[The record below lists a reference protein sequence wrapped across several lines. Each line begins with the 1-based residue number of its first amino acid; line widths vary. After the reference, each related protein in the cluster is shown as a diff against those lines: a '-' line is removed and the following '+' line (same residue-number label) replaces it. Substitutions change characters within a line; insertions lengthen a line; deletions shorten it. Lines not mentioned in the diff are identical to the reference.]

1 MKIVR
6 KWWNGLLVYVDKGDP
21 FLRVLQT
28 IKQYPQCYFDGQNLC
43 WQVAEDTIDRF
54 VQEAYRQGFA
64 IDIPPAKNL
73 TQSLQSR
80 NGCTFDIETT
90 GLREDPNA
98 HLVSACIGLSKADPL
113 EFWVEDPQ
121 QEADILRQLA
131 DELNDKD
138 VIITWNG
145 DRFDIPFLNHRFQV
159 HQIPFQIQTM
169 QSLDLFR
176 IAEKMKAAGLIP
188 AAGLQVVER
197 FYGIVRPDQL
207 PGRYVPA
214 RYAEYL
220 ESRDPLIKQEILQH
234 NREDVLFLL
243 MLSPFI
249 YQGTVPVDEST
260 QSIEELQLLDRYLMH
275 MERIEKMLEEKA
287 ELEHIILQLAGT
299 SGQTVF
305 VRPYGNIIVRETA
318 CTVQKKEVN
327 APLIQTFEELEEFY
341 RNTLAN
347 QPKRKWNAEE

>member
-1 MKIVR
+1 
-6 KWWNGLLVYVDKGDP
+6 
-21 FLRVLQT
+21 
-28 IKQYPQCYFDGQNLC
+28 
-43 WQVAEDTIDRF
+43 VAEDTIERL

-73 TQSLQSR
+73 TRALQSR

-90 GLREDPNA
+90 GLRENPNA
-98 HLVSACIGLSKADPL
+98 HLVSACIGLSKADPM

-131 DELNDKD
+131 DVLMDKD
-138 VIITWNG
+138 LIITWNG
-145 DRFDIPFLNHRFQV
+145 DRFDIPFLNHRLQI
-159 HQIPFQIQTM
+159 HQIPFQIQTA

-207 PGRYVPA
+207 PGRYVPG
-214 RYAEYL
+214 RYADYL
-220 ESRDPLIKQEILQH
+220 DSRDPLIKQEILQH

-249 YQGTVPVDEST
+249 YQGTVPADEST
-260 QSIEELQLLDRYLMH
+260 QTKEELQLLDQYLMH
-275 MERIEKMLEEKA
+275 MERIEKMLEEKV
-287 ELEHIILQLAGT
+287 ELEQMILQLAGT

-305 VRPYGNIIVRETA
+305 VRPYGNIVLQEAA
-318 CTVQKKEVN
+318 CTVQKKQVN
-327 APLIQTFEELEEFY
+327 APPIRTFEELEEFY

-347 QPKRKWNAEE
+347 LPKRTWNAVE